1 MKKLLLPL
9 LIPILVAPSLFAED
23 VALVSLRVAKEKYVR
38 QFAIEFAEDDAPQ
51 TVANF
56 KKLARRG
63 FYKGITV
70 HRAFAHTLVQM
81 GDPLSKK
88 KDRSAVGTGGPGYTL
103 APEIRRKHVKGAVA
117 AARLPDKINPS
128 RVSNGSQF
136 YVCLNSMP
144 NLDGQYTVFGRVIL
158 GLDTL
163 DLISAKSVDSN
174 DNPVERIEIR
184 SVKIMPREKLP
195 APTAPEKPVSE
206 TPKPAK
212 KSWWK
217 IFG

>member
-1 MKKLLLPL
+1 MKKLLLSL
-9 LIPILVAPSLFAED
+9 LAASLAAPALFAED
-23 VALVSLRVAKEKYVR
+23 VALVSLRVAKEKYIR
-38 QFAIEFAEDDAPQ
+38 QFAIEFAGDDAPQ

-56 KKLARRG
+56 KKLAKKG
-63 FYKGITV
+63 FYKGTTV

-136 YVCLNSMP
+136 YVCLSP
-144 NLDGQYTVFGRVIL
+144 APSLDGQYTVFGRVIW

-163 DLISAKSVDSN
+163 DLISAKSVDTN

-184 SVKIMPREKLP
+184 SVKVLPREKLP
-195 APTAPEKPVSE
+195 APPAPEKPG
-206 TPKPAK
+206 TAAPKAGK
-212 KSWWK
+212 KPWWK
-217 IFG
+217 IIG

>member
-1 MKKLLLPL
+1 MKKLLLSL
-9 LIPILVAPSLFAED
+9 LALILAAPALFADD
-23 VALVSLRVAKEKYVR
+23 VALVTLRVAKEKYVR
-38 QFAIEFAEDDAPQ
+38 QFAIEFAVDDAPQ

-56 KKLARRG
+56 KKLAKKG
-63 FYKGITV
+63 FYKGTTV

-88 KDRSAVGTGGPGYTL
+88 KDRSAVGTGGPGYTTP
-103 APEIRRKHVKGAVA
+103 PEIRRKHGKGAVA

-136 YVCLNSMP
+136 YVCLSP
-144 NLDGQYTVFGRVIL
+144 APSLDGQYTVFGKVIW

-163 DLISAKSVDSN
+163 DLISEKSVDSN

-184 SVKIMPREKLP
+184 SVKVMSREKLP
-195 APTAPEKPVSE
+195 APPAPEKPGTVP
-206 TPKPAK
+206 PKAEK
-212 KSWWK
+212 KPWWK
-217 IFG
+217 IIG

>member
-9 LIPILVAPSLFAED
+9 LIALFPAPPLFAED
-23 VALVSLRVAKEKYVR
+23 VALVTLRVAKENVVR

-56 KKLARRG
+56 KKLAKKG
-63 FYKGITV
+63 FYKGTAV

-81 GDPLSKK
+81 GDPLSRG

-103 APEIRRKHVKGAVA
+103 APEIRRKHVKGAIA
-117 AARLPDKINPS
+117 SARLPDKINPS

-136 YVCLNSMP
+136 YICLSAMP
-144 NLDGQYTVFGRVIL
+144 NLDGQYTVFGRVIW

-174 DNPVERIEIR
+174 DNPIDRIAIR
-184 SVKIMPREKLP
+184 SIKVLPREKLP
-195 APTAPEKPVSE
+195 AAPTPEKPGAE
-206 TPKPAK
+206 APKPLK